1 MTQGAQTS
9 AQQQPRGGGME
20 WEVGGRFK
28 REGTDV
34 YLCVIHIE
42 K

>member
-1 MTQGAQTS
+1 MLS
-9 AQQQPRGGGME
+9 NNLGGIE

-34 YLCVIHIE
+34 YLCVIHVE

>member
-1 MTQGAQTS
+1 MLS
-9 AQQQPRGGGME
+9 NNLGGGGIE

-34 YLCVIHIE
+34 YLCVIHVE